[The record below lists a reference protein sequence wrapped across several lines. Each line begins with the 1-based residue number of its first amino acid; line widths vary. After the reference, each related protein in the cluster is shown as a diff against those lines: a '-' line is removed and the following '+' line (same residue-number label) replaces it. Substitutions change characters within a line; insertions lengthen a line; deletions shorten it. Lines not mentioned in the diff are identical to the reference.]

1 MAVPKSKVSKSK
13 RNTRRAHDGIK
24 KVTIS
29 YDSVT
34 GEPKL
39 PHHLSLK
46 DGYYRAKQLV
56 KPKIKNKEN
65 GDDKKEKDATSPK
78 VTEEEKNKK

>member
-1 MAVPKSKVSKSK
+1 MAVPKSKISKSK
-13 RNTRRAHDGIK
+13 RNTRRAHDSIK
-24 KVTIS
+24 KVVIS

-46 DGYYRAKQLV
+46 DGYYNGKQLV
-56 KPKIKNKEN
+56 KPKVKTKKSE
-65 GDDKKEKDATSPK
+65 DDKKEKDVTSS
-78 VTEEEKNKK
+78 